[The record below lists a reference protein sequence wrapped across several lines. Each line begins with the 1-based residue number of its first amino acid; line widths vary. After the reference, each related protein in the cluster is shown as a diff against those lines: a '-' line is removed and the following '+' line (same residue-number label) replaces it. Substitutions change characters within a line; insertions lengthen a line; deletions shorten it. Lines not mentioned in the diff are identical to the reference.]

1 MLVCLTSTASLNQ
14 ALKTSCQAIASR
26 CQFAFRNFEFQQNGY
41 KLPVQ
46 PKEVHT
52 FIAPVTPTTKR
63 DPDPSSCE
71 WIKST
76 IRWIFTY
83 LKVQVVFLSNNL
95 SYFLLAPQPFRSPEL
110 TNKWGQKNW
119 VGLQAKQFQRPYKI
133 MILLIYWIN
142 CWYKVNIAFM
152 SW

>member
-14 ALKTSCQAIASR
+14 ALKTSCQAIALR

-52 FIAPVTPTTKR
+52 FIAPVTPTAKR

-71 WIKST
+71 
-76 IRWIFTY
+76 
-83 LKVQVVFLSNNL
+83 
-95 SYFLLAPQPFRSPEL
+95 
-110 TNKWGQKNW
+110 
-119 VGLQAKQFQRPYKI
+119 
-133 MILLIYWIN
+133 
-142 CWYKVNIAFM
+142 
-152 SW
+152 